1 MTGRL
6 GRLGRLLRPGSI
18 AFVGGEAAGRAAD
31 QCLALGFEGD
41 MWMVN
46 PRRSPRPGLPTAA
59 SAADLP
65 VAVDAAFVGVN
76 RSAAVEVVRDLAAG
90 GAGGAVCHAS
100 GFAETGERGAALQRE
115 LVGAAAGMPVVGPNC
130 YGIVSAVAG
139 AALWPDQQ
147 GLSRCERGAA
157 LVTQSGNIALNL
169 TMQQRGLDVAYVAA
183 LGNQADV
190 GVEEALEALAADEAV
205 TAVGICIEALSD
217 PARFAEA
224 VGRARARGVP
234 VAALKS
240 GVTAAG
246 GAIAASH
253 TSSLVGDDDAYDA
266 LFRRLGVRRVESIP
280 ELLDT
285 LAVVTAVGALEGNRL
300 VSLSCSGGEAALV
313 ADRAR
318 GLDLVFPPFGAD
330 HRDRVA
336 ATLNEMV
343 AVTNPLDYHTFI
355 WGDRPRLEACFTA
368 VLDSGFDA
376 AVLVLDFPRAGLDRS
391 RWWPTLSA
399 FGAAAAATGVPG
411 VVAASMAENLPAE
424 ARAAAAEAG
433 LAAVGDIDAALS
445 GLEAAAELGRACRRE
460 VRPARLL
467 PPAPGDGSTRGVA
480 PASVATSARVPASDA
495 APAGSGSAEL
505 PLAGPAEESGSAD
518 HFLPP
523 STGDWP
529 EACGGPIRLS
539 EPEAKA
545 LLASVGIEVPVGE
558 VIDAADAAE
567 AAARIGFPAVVKA
580 VGLDHKSDVGGVAV
594 NLTSPEAVAEAA
606 RRLSG
611 LGPDGKV
618 LVEGRPGGHQDHQH
632 RHGGKVLVESQVQG
646 GAMPGSSASQTR
658 GGKVLVESQVEGGL
672 AELLVSV
679 RSSHPI
685 GWLLTMGAGGELVE
699 VLDDTVCLL
708 LPESPEAVRSAL
720 ERLRVWP
727 LLAGFRGRPAAA
739 VDAVIA
745 VTDRLTDLVRNR
757 QDIIEIEVNPL
768 VVTADAAVAVDALAV
783 VDGTGDIGTLP
794 ARAEPVAVDALAS
807 AGGAAAVDAQA
818 VVDSAGG
825 TLAGDAGGAPKQT
838 GADL

>member
-1 MTGRL
+1 MT

-18 AFVGGEAAGRAAD
+18 AFVGGEEAGRAAD

-46 PRRSPRPGLPTAA
+46 PRRAPRPDLPTAA
-59 SAADLP
+59 SVADLP
-65 VAVDAAFVGVN
+65 AAVDAAFVGVN
-76 RSAAVEVVRDLAAG
+76 RSAAVEVVRDLAAS

-100 GFAETGERGAALQRE
+100 GFAETGGRGAALQRE
-115 LVGAAAGMPVVGPNC
+115 LVAAAAGMPVVGPNC
-130 YGIVSAVAG
+130 YGVLSAVTG

-190 GVEEALEALAADEAV
+190 GVEEALEALAADESV

-224 VGRARARGVP
+224 VGRARVRGVP

-246 GAIAASH
+246 GVIAASH
-253 TSSLVGDDDAYDA
+253 TSSLVGDDDAYGA

-285 LAVVTAVGALEGNRL
+285 LAVVTAVGALRGNRV

-318 GLDLVFPPFGAD
+318 GRDLVFPPFGAD

-368 VLDSGFDA
+368 VLDGGFDA

-399 FGAAAAATGVPG
+399 FGAASAATGVPG

-460 VRPARLL
+460 VRPALLL
-467 PPAPGDGSTRGVA
+467 PPAPGDGPR
-480 PASVATSARVPASDA
+480 
-495 APAGSGSAEL
+495 
-505 PLAGPAEESGSAD
+505 
-518 HFLPP
+518 
-523 STGDWP
+523 
-529 EACGGPIRLS
+529 RLD

-545 LLASVGIEVPVGE
+545 LLASVGIEVPAGE
-558 VIDAADAAE
+558 VVDADGAAE
-567 AAARIGFPAVVKA
+567 AAARIGFPVVVKA

-594 NLTSPEAVAEAA
+594 NLTNREAVAEAA
-606 RRLSG
+606 RRISASG
-611 LGPDGKV
+611 F
-618 LVEGRPGGHQDHQH
+618 
-632 RHGGKVLVESQVQG
+632 GGKALVESQVERDAISRPSNSG
-646 GAMPGSSASQTR
+646 TR

-685 GWLLTMGAGGELVE
+685 GWLLTVGAGGELVE
-699 VLDDTVCLL
+699 VLDDTACLL

-720 ERLRVWP
+720 ERLRMWP

-745 VTDRLTDLVRNR
+745 VVGRLTDLVRDR
-757 QDIIEIEVNPL
+757 PDIIELEVNPL
-768 VVTADAAVAVDALAV
+768 MVTADAAVAVDALAIV
-783 VDGTGDIGTLP
+783 GGSSAPWP
-794 ARAEPVAVDALAS
+794 ARAEP
-807 AGGAAAVDAQA
+807 
-818 VVDSAGG
+818 
-825 TLAGDAGGAPKQT
+825 
-838 GADL
+838 

>member
-1 MTGRL
+1 MT

-46 PRRSPRPGLPTAA
+46 PRRAPRPDLPTAA
-59 SAADLP
+59 SVADLP
-65 VAVDAAFVGVN
+65 AAVDAAFVGVN

-100 GFAETGERGAALQRE
+100 GFAETGAGGAALQRD
-115 LVGAAAGMPVVGPNC
+115 LVAAAAGMPVVGPNC

-190 GVEEALEALAADEAV
+190 GIEETLEALAADEAV

-246 GAIAASH
+246 GVIAASH
-253 TSSLVGDDDAYDA
+253 TSSLVGDDDAYGA

-285 LAVVTAVGALEGNRL
+285 LAVVTAVEALGGNRL

-318 GLDLVFPPFGAD
+318 GRDLVFPPFGAD

-368 VLDSGFDA
+368 VLYGGFDA
-376 AVLVLDFPRAGLDRS
+376 ALLVLDFPRAGLDRS

-399 FGAAAAATGVPG
+399 FGAASAATGVPG

-424 ARAAAAEAG
+424 ARTAAAEAG

-445 GLEAAAELGRACRRE
+445 GLEAAADLGRACRQG
-460 VRPARLL
+460 VGPARLL
-467 PPAPGDGSTRGVA
+467 PPT
-480 PASVATSARVPASDA
+480 PASSPV
-495 APAGSGSAEL
+495 
-505 PLAGPAEESGSAD
+505 
-518 HFLPP
+518 
-523 STGDWP
+523 
-529 EACGGPIRLS
+529 RLS

-545 LLASVGIEVPVGE
+545 LLASVGIAVPAGE
-558 VIDAADAAE
+558 VVDADGAAE
-567 AAARIGFPAVVKA
+567 AAAQIGFPAVVKA

-594 NLTSPEAVAEAA
+594 DLTSREAVAEAA

-611 LGPDGKV
+611 LGP
-618 LVEGRPGGHQDHQH
+618 
-632 RHGGKVLVESQVQG
+632 GGKVLLESQVEG
-646 GAMPGSSASQTR
+646 GAMPGPSASQTR

-699 VLDDTVCLL
+699 VLDDTACLL

-720 ERLRVWP
+720 EQLRVWP
-727 LLAGFRGRPAAA
+727 LLAGFRGRSAAA
-739 VDAVIA
+739 VDAVLA
-745 VTDRLTDLVRNR
+745 VTDRLTDLVRDR
-757 QDIIEIEVNPL
+757 PDIIEIEVNPL

-783 VDGTGDIGTLP
+783 VDG
-794 ARAEPVAVDALAS
+794 AEDA
-807 AGGAAAVDAQA
+807 D
-818 VVDSAGG
+818 
-825 TLAGDAGGAPKQT
+825 GAPK
-838 GADL
+838 ADRG

>member
-1 MTGRL
+1 MT

-46 PRRSPRPGLPTAA
+46 PRRAPRPELPTAA

-65 VAVDAAFVGVN
+65 AAVDAAFVGVN
-76 RSAAVEVVRDLAAG
+76 RSAAVEVVRDLAAS

-100 GFAETGERGAALQRE
+100 GFAETGASGAVLQGE
-115 LVGAAAGMPVVGPNC
+115 LVAAAAGMPVVGPNC
-130 YGIVSAVAG
+130 YGVLSAVTG

-190 GVEEALEALAADEAV
+190 GVEETLEALAADEAV

-253 TSSLVGDDDAYDA
+253 TSSLVGDDDAYGA

-285 LAVVTAVGALEGNRL
+285 LAVVTTVGALGGNRL

-318 GLDLVFPPFGAD
+318 GRDLVFPPFGAD

-368 VLDSGFDA
+368 VLDGGFDA

-399 FGAAAAATGVPG
+399 FGAASATTGVPG

-424 ARAAAAEAG
+424 VRAAAAEAG

-445 GLEAAAELGRACRRE
+445 GLEAAAELGRACHRG

-467 PPAPGDGSTRGVA
+467 PPAPGDGSTRGAA

-495 APAGSGSAEL
+495 TLAGSGSAEL
-505 PLAGPAEESGSAD
+505 PLAGPAGESDSAD
-518 HFLPP
+518 HFPPP
-523 STGDWP
+523 STGDRP
-529 EACGGPIRLS
+529 EARGGPIRLS

-545 LLASVGIEVPVGE
+545 LLASVGIEVPANE
-558 VIDAADAAE
+558 VVDAADAAE
-567 AAARIGFPAVVKA
+567 AAARISFPAVVKA

-594 NLTSPEAVAEAA
+594 NLTSPEAVDEAA
-606 RRLSG
+606 RRLSD
-611 LGPDGKV
+611 LGSDRKV
-618 LVEGRPGGHQDHQH
+618 LVEGRLGGHQDHQH
-632 RHGGKVLVESQVQG
+632 RHSG
-646 GAMPGSSASQTR
+646 R
-658 GGKVLVESQVEGGL
+658 VLVESQVEGGL

-699 VLDDTVCLL
+699 VLDDTACLL
-708 LPESPEAVRSAL
+708 LPESPEAIRSAL

-757 QDIIEIEVNPL
+757 PELIEIEVNPL
-768 VVTADAAVAVDALAV
+768 VVTADRAVAVDALAV

-838 GADL
+838 GADP

>member
-1 MTGRL
+1 MT

-46 PRRSPRPGLPTAA
+46 PRRAPRPDLPTAA
-59 SAADLP
+59 SVADLP
-65 VAVDAAFVGVN
+65 AAVDAAFVGVN

-100 GFAETGERGAALQRE
+100 GFAEIGAGGVALQRD
-115 LVGAAAGMPVVGPNC
+115 LVAAAAGMPVVGPNC

-205 TAVGICIEALSD
+205 TAVGICIEALGD

-224 VGRARARGVP
+224 VGRARGVP

-246 GAIAASH
+246 GVIAASH
-253 TSSLVGDDDAYDA
+253 TSSLVGDDAAYDA

-285 LAVVTAVGALEGNRL
+285 LAVVTAVGALGGNRL
-300 VSLSCSGGEAALV
+300 VSLSCSGGEAALM

-368 VLDSGFDA
+368 VLDGGFDA

-399 FGAAAAATGVPG
+399 FGAASAATGVPG

-424 ARAAAAEAG
+424 ARTAAAEAG

-445 GLEAAAELGRACRRE
+445 GLEAAAELGRACRQG
-460 VRPARLL
+460 VGPARLM
-467 PPAPGDGSTRGVA
+467 PPTQ
-480 PASVATSARVPASDA
+480 ASSPV
-495 APAGSGSAEL
+495 
-505 PLAGPAEESGSAD
+505 
-518 HFLPP
+518 
-523 STGDWP
+523 
-529 EACGGPIRLS
+529 RLS

-545 LLASVGIEVPVGE
+545 LLASVGIAVPAGE
-558 VIDAADAAE
+558 VVDADGAAE
-567 AAARIGFPAVVKA
+567 AAAQIGFPAVVKA
-580 VGLDHKSDVGGVAV
+580 VGIDHKSDVGGVAV
-594 NLTSPEAVAEAA
+594 NLTSREAVTEAA
-606 RRLSG
+606 QRLSG
-611 LGPDGKV
+611 LGS
-618 LVEGRPGGHQDHQH
+618 GR
-632 RHGGKVLVESQVQG
+632 
-646 GAMPGSSASQTR
+646 
-658 GGKVLVESQVEGGL
+658 KVLVESQVEGGL

-685 GWLLTMGAGGELVE
+685 GWLLTVGAGGELVE

-727 LLAGFRGRPAAA
+727 LLAGFRGRPAAT

-757 QDIIEIEVNPL
+757 PDIIEIEVNPL
-768 VVTADAAVAVDALAV
+768 VVTADTAVAVDALAV
-783 VDGTGDIGTLP
+783 VDGAGT
-794 ARAEPVAVDALAS
+794 D
-807 AGGAAAVDAQA
+807 GM
-818 VVDSAGG
+818 
-825 TLAGDAGGAPKQT
+825 PKQT
-838 GADL
+838 GADP

>member
-1 MTGRL
+1 MT

-46 PRRSPRPGLPTAA
+46 PRRAPRPDLPTAA
-59 SAADLP
+59 SVADLP

-115 LVGAAAGMPVVGPNC
+115 LVAAAAGMPVVGPNC

-190 GVEEALEALAADEAV
+190 GIEETLEALAADKAV

-224 VGRARARGVP
+224 VGRALARGVP

-240 GVTAAG
+240 GVTPGG

-285 LAVVTAVGALEGNRL
+285 LAVVTAVGALGGNRL

-318 GLDLVFPPFGAD
+318 GRDLIFPPFGAD

-368 VLDSGFDA
+368 VLDGGFDA
-376 AVLVLDFPRAGLDRS
+376 ALLVLDFPRAGLDRS

-424 ARAAAAEAG
+424 ARTAAAEAG

-445 GLEAAAELGRACRRE
+445 GLEAAAELGRACRQG
-460 VRPARLL
+460 VGPAQLL
-467 PPAPGDGSTRGVA
+467 PPT
-480 PASVATSARVPASDA
+480 PASSPV
-495 APAGSGSAEL
+495 
-505 PLAGPAEESGSAD
+505 
-518 HFLPP
+518 
-523 STGDWP
+523 
-529 EACGGPIRLS
+529 RLS

-545 LLASVGIEVPVGE
+545 LLASVGIEVPPGE
-558 VIDAADAAE
+558 VVDAEGAAE
-567 AAARIGFPAVVKA
+567 AATRIGFPAVVKA

-594 NLTSPEAVAEAA
+594 NLTSREAVAEAA
-606 RRLSG
+606 RRLSD
-611 LGPDGKV
+611 LGS
-618 LVEGRPGGHQDHQH
+618 
-632 RHGGKVLVESQVQG
+632 GGKVLLESRG
-646 GAMPGSSASQTR
+646 ESDAMSGPSASQTR
-658 GGKVLVESQVEGGL
+658 SGKVLVESQVEGVL
-672 AELLVSV
+672 AELLISV

-685 GWLLTMGAGGELVE
+685 GRLLTLGAGGELVE

-708 LPESPEAVRSAL
+708 LPESPEAIRSAL

-745 VTDRLTDLVRNR
+745 VAGRLTDLVRNR
-757 QDIIEIEVNPL
+757 PDIIEIEVNPL
-768 VVTADAAVAVDALAV
+768 VVTADTAVAVDALAAVGGAPSCQPSADSGTQVADDALV
-783 VDGTGDIGTLP
+783 VAGGAVASNALAALDDTGDIG
-794 ARAEPVAVDALAS
+794 
-807 AGGAAAVDAQA
+807 GM
-818 VVDSAGG
+818 
-825 TLAGDAGGAPKQT
+825 PKQT
-838 GADL
+838 GADP

>member
-1 MTGRL
+1 MT

-18 AFVGGEAAGRAAD
+18 AFVGGEEAGRAAD

-46 PRRSPRPGLPTAA
+46 PRRTPRPDLPTAA

-76 RSAAVEVVRDLAAG
+76 RSAAVEVVRDLAAS

-100 GFAETGERGAALQRE
+100 GFAETGGRGADLQRE
-115 LVGAAAGMPVVGPNC
+115 LVAAAAGMPVVGPNC
-130 YGIVSAVAG
+130 YGVLSAVTG

-190 GVEEALEALAADEAV
+190 GVEEALEALAADESV
-205 TAVGICIEALSD
+205 TAAGICIEALSD
-217 PARFAEA
+217 PVRFAEA

-246 GAIAASH
+246 GVIAASH
-253 TSSLVGDDDAYDA
+253 TSSLVGDDDAYAA

-285 LAVVTAVGALEGNRL
+285 LAAVTAVGPLGGNRL

-318 GLDLVFPPFGAD
+318 GRDLVFPPFGAD

-368 VLDSGFDA
+368 VLDGGFDA

-399 FGAAAAATGVPG
+399 FGAASAATGVPG

-460 VRPARLL
+460 VRPALLL
-467 PPAPGDGSTRGVA
+467 PPAPGDGPR
-480 PASVATSARVPASDA
+480 
-495 APAGSGSAEL
+495 
-505 PLAGPAEESGSAD
+505 
-518 HFLPP
+518 
-523 STGDWP
+523 
-529 EACGGPIRLS
+529 RLD

-545 LLASVGIEVPVGE
+545 LLASVGIEVPAGE
-558 VIDAADAAE
+558 VVDADGAAE

-594 NLTSPEAVAEAA
+594 NLTNREAVAEAA

-611 LGPDGKV
+611 LGPGGKA
-618 LVEGRPGGHQDHQH
+618 LVELQVERDAISRPSTSG
-632 RHGGKVLVESQVQG
+632 
-646 GAMPGSSASQTR
+646 TR

-685 GWLLTMGAGGELVE
+685 GWLLTVGAGGELVE
-699 VLDDTVCLL
+699 VLDDTACLL

-720 ERLRVWP
+720 EQLRVWP

-745 VTDRLTDLVRNR
+745 VTDRLTDLVRDR
-757 QDIIEIEVNPL
+757 PELIEIEVNPL
-768 VVTADAAVAVDALAV
+768 MVTADAAVAVDALAIV
-783 VDGTGDIGTLP
+783 GGPSAPWP
-794 ARAEPVAVDALAS
+794 ARAEP
-807 AGGAAAVDAQA
+807 
-818 VVDSAGG
+818 
-825 TLAGDAGGAPKQT
+825 
-838 GADL
+838 

>member
-1 MTGRL
+1 MPGS

-31 QCLALGFEGD
+31 QCLALGFKGD

-46 PRRSPRPGLPTAA
+46 PRRAPRPGLPTAA
-59 SAADLP
+59 SVADLP
-65 VAVDAAFVGVN
+65 AAVDAAFVGVN

-424 ARAAAAEAG
+424 VRAAAAEAG

-445 GLEAAAELGRACRRE
+445 SLEAAAELGRACRQGVE
-460 VRPARLL
+460 PARLL
-467 PPAPGDGSTRGVA
+467 PPTPVATGAEPGQQPKPA
-480 PASVATSARVPASDA
+480 PAATAGTAEASQPPAPAASTGLADSKPGRTGAGAVQA
-495 APAGSGSAEL
+495 AP
-505 PLAGPAEESGSAD
+505 LAA
-518 HFLPP
+518 
-523 STGDWP
+523 STGLADSKP
-529 EACGGPIRLS
+529 RQLD

-545 LLASVGIEVPVGE
+545 LLASAGIAVPAGE
-558 VIDAADAAE
+558 VVDAADAVE

-606 RRLSG
+606 QRLSG
-611 LGPDGKV
+611 LGP
-618 LVEGRPGGHQDHQH
+618 
-632 RHGGKVLVESQVQG
+632 
-646 GAMPGSSASQTR
+646 
-658 GGKVLVESQVEGGL
+658 GGKVLVESQVEGGAMPRPSASRTRGGKVLVESQVDGVL
-672 AELLVSV
+672 AELLVSL

-720 ERLRVWP
+720 KQLRVWP

-745 VTDRLTDLVRNR
+745 VTDRLTDLVRDR
-757 QDIIEIEVNPL
+757 PELIEIEVNPL
-768 VVTADAAVAVDALAV
+768 VVTADRAVAVDALAV
-783 VDGTGDIGTLP
+783 VGG
-794 ARAEPVAVDALAS
+794 
-807 AGGAAAVDAQA
+807 AGGA
-818 VVDSAGG
+818 GG
-825 TLAGDAGGAPKQT
+825 VTKQT
-838 GADL
+838 GADP

>member
-1 MTGRL
+1 MT

-46 PRRSPRPGLPTAA
+46 PRRAPRPDLPTAA
-59 SAADLP
+59 SVADLP
-65 VAVDAAFVGVN
+65 AAVDAAFVGVN

-100 GFAETGERGAALQRE
+100 GFAETGERGVALQRD
-115 LVGAAAGMPVVGPNC
+115 LVAAAAGMPVVGPNC

-169 TMQQRGLDVAYVAA
+169 TMQQRSLDVAYVAA

-205 TAVGICIEALSD
+205 TAVGICIEALGDS
-217 PARFAEA
+217 ARFAEA
-224 VGRARARGVP
+224 VGRAQARGVP

-240 GVTAAG
+240 GVTPGG

-253 TSSLVGDDDAYDA
+253 TSSLVGDDDAYGA

-285 LAVVTAVGALEGNRL
+285 LAVVTAVGALGGNRL

-318 GLDLVFPPFGAD
+318 GRDLVFPPFGAD

-368 VLDSGFDA
+368 VLDGGFDA

-424 ARAAAAEAG
+424 ARTAAAEAG

-445 GLEAAAELGRACRRE
+445 GLEAAAELGRACRQG
-460 VRPARLL
+460 VGPARLL
-467 PPAPGDGSTRGVA
+467 PPAPVATGDEPGRQPKPALATTAETAEASQPPAPAAAAMVSVTAEASQPPTPAASTR
-480 PASVATSARVPASDA
+480 
-495 APAGSGSAEL
+495 
-505 PLAGPAEESGSAD
+505 LADSKPR
-518 HFLPP
+518 
-523 STGDWP
+523 
-529 EACGGPIRLS
+529 RLD

-545 LLASVGIEVPVGE
+545 LLASVGIAVPAGE
-558 VIDAADAAE
+558 VVEAADAAE
-567 AAARIGFPAVVKA
+567 AAARIGFPAVVKT

-611 LGPDGKV
+611 LGPGGKV
-618 LVEGRPGGHQDHQH
+618 LVESQVEERLGGHQDHQH
-632 RHGGKVLVESQVQG
+632 RHGGKVLVESH
-646 GAMPGSSASQTR
+646 
-658 GGKVLVESQVEGGL
+658 VEGVL

-699 VLDDTVCLL
+699 VLNDTACLL

-720 ERLRVWP
+720 EQLRVWP

-745 VTDRLTDLVRNR
+745 VTDRLTDLVRDR
-757 QDIIEIEVNPL
+757 PELIEIEVNPL
-768 VVTADAAVAVDALAV
+768 VVTADRAVAVDALAV
-783 VDGTGDIGTLP
+783 VDGAGT
-794 ARAEPVAVDALAS
+794 D
-807 AGGAAAVDAQA
+807 GM
-818 VVDSAGG
+818 
-825 TLAGDAGGAPKQT
+825 PKQT
-838 GADL
+838 GADP

>member
-1 MTGRL
+1 MTAAGA

-41 MWMVN
+41 LWMVN
-46 PRRSPRPGLPTAA
+46 PRRAPRPDLPTAA
-59 SAADLP
+59 TVADLP
-65 VAVDAAFVGVN
+65 AAVDAAFVGVN

-100 GFAETGERGAALQRE
+100 GFAEIGAGGVALQRD
-115 LVGAAAGMPVVGPNC
+115 LVAAAAGMPVVGPNC

-169 TMQQRGLDVAYVAA
+169 TMQQRGLDVTYVAA

-205 TAVGICIEALSD
+205 TAVGICIEALGDS
-217 PARFAEA
+217 ARFAEA

-240 GVTAAG
+240 GVTPGG
-246 GAIAASH
+246 GAIATSH
-253 TSSLVGDDDAYDA
+253 TSSLVGDDDAYGA

-285 LAVVTAVGALEGNRL
+285 LAVVTAVGALGGNRL

-318 GLDLVFPPFGAD
+318 GRDLVFPPFGAD

-368 VLDSGFDA
+368 VLDGGFDA
-376 AVLVLDFPRAGLDRS
+376 ALLVLDFPRAGLDRS

-399 FGAAAAATGVPG
+399 FGAASAATGVPG

-424 ARAAAAEAG
+424 ARTAAAEAG

-445 GLEAAAELGRACRRE
+445 GLEAAAELGRACRQG
-460 VRPARLL
+460 VGPARLL
-467 PPAPGDGSTRGVA
+467 PPAPVATGAEPGRQPKPA
-480 PASVATSARVPASDA
+480 PAATAETAETSQPP
-495 APAGSGSAEL
+495 APAAAGTTSETAETSQSL
-505 PLAGPAEESGSAD
+505 GPAASAGLAD
-518 HFLPP
+518 SKPR
-523 STGDWP
+523 
-529 EACGGPIRLS
+529 RLD
-539 EPEAKA
+539 EPEAKT
-545 LLASVGIEVPVGE
+545 LLASVGIEAPAGE
-558 VIDAADAAE
+558 VVDADSAVE
-567 AAARIGFPAVVKA
+567 AAARIGFPVVVKA

-594 NLTSPEAVAEAA
+594 NLTSREAVAEAV

-611 LGPDGKV
+611 LGSSRKMQ
-618 LVEGRPGGHQDHQH
+618 VEGRHQDHQH
-632 RHGGKVLVESQVQG
+632 RH
-646 GAMPGSSASQTR
+646 

-708 LPESPEAVRSAL
+708 LPESSEAIRSAL
-720 ERLRVWP
+720 EQLRVWP
-727 LLAGFRGRPAAA
+727 LLTGFRGRSAAA

-745 VTDRLTDLVRNR
+745 VTNRLTNLVRDR
-757 QDIIEIEVNPL
+757 PDIIEIEVNPL

-783 VDGTGDIGTLP
+783 VDGTGD
-794 ARAEPVAVDALAS
+794 AS
-807 AGGAAAVDAQA
+807 
-818 VVDSAGG
+818 
-825 TLAGDAGGAPKQT
+825 GAPKQT
-838 GADL
+838 GADP

>member
-1 MTGRL
+1 MT
-6 GRLGRLLRPGSI
+6 GRLGRLLRPDSI

-31 QCLALGFEGD
+31 QCLVLGFEGD

-46 PRRSPRPGLPTAA
+46 PRRAPRPDLPTAA
-59 SAADLP
+59 SVADLP
-65 VAVDAAFVGVN
+65 AAVDAAFVGVN

-115 LVGAAAGMPVVGPNC
+115 LVAAAAGMPVVGPNC

-205 TAVGICIEALSD
+205 TAVGICIEALGDS
-217 PARFAEA
+217 PRFAEA
-224 VGRARARGVP
+224 VGRALARGVP

-253 TSSLVGDDDAYDA
+253 TSSLVGDDDAHDA

-285 LAVVTAVGALEGNRL
+285 LAVVTAVGALGGNRL

-318 GLDLVFPPFGAD
+318 GRDLVFPPFGAD

-368 VLDSGFDA
+368 VLDGGFDA
-376 AVLVLDFPRAGLDRS
+376 AVLVLDFPRVGLDRS

-424 ARAAAAEAG
+424 ARTAAAEAG

-445 GLEAAAELGRACRRE
+445 GLEAAAELGRACRQG
-460 VRPARLL
+460 VGPARLL
-467 PPAPGDGSTRGVA
+467 PPAPVATGSEPGRQPKPA
-480 PASVATSARVPASDA
+480 PAATAGTAEASQPPTPPAAAMVSVTAEASQPPTPPAAAMVSVTA
-495 APAGSGSAEL
+495 EASQPSAPAA
-505 PLAGPAEESGSAD
+505 
-518 HFLPP
+518 
-523 STGDWP
+523 STGLADSKP
-529 EACGGPIRLS
+529 RRLD

-545 LLASVGIEVPVGE
+545 LLASVGIAVPAGE
-558 VIDAADAAE
+558 VVEAADAAE
-567 AAARIGFPAVVKA
+567 AAARIGFPAVVKT

-611 LGPDGKV
+611 LGP
-618 LVEGRPGGHQDHQH
+618 
-632 RHGGKVLVESQVQG
+632 GGKVLMESQVQA
-646 GAMPGSSASQTR
+646 GAMSGPSASGTR
-658 GGKVLVESQVEGGL
+658 GGKVLVESQVEGDL

-699 VLDDTVCLL
+699 VLNDTACLL

-720 ERLRVWP
+720 EQLRVWP
-727 LLAGFRGRPAAA
+727 LLAGFRGRSAAA

-745 VTDRLTDLVRNR
+745 VTDRLTDLVRDR
-757 QDIIEIEVNPL
+757 PDIIEIEVNPL
-768 VVTADAAVAVDALAV
+768 VVTADTAVAVDALAV
-783 VDGTGDIGTLP
+783 VDGAGT
-794 ARAEPVAVDALAS
+794 D
-807 AGGAAAVDAQA
+807 GM
-818 VVDSAGG
+818 
-825 TLAGDAGGAPKQT
+825 PKQT
-838 GADL
+838 GADP

>member
-1 MTGRL
+1 MPGS

-31 QCLALGFEGD
+31 QCRALGFEGD

-46 PRRSPRPGLPTAA
+46 PRRAPRPDLPTAA
-59 SAADLP
+59 SVADLP
-65 VAVDAAFVGVN
+65 AAVDAAFVGVN
-76 RSAAVEVVRDLAAG
+76 RSAAVEVVRDLAAS

-100 GFAETGERGAALQRE
+100 GFAETGGRGPALQRE
-115 LVGAAAGMPVVGPNC
+115 LVAAAAGMPVVGPNC
-130 YGIVSAVAG
+130 YGVLSAVTG

-169 TMQQRGLDVAYVAA
+169 TMQQRGLDMAYVAA

-205 TAVGICIEALSD
+205 TAVGLCIEALSD

-253 TSSLVGDDDAYDA
+253 TSSLVGDDDAYGA

-285 LAVVTAVGALEGNRL
+285 LAVVTAVGALGGNRL

-318 GLDLVFPPFGAD
+318 GRDLVFPPFGAD

-368 VLDSGFDA
+368 VLDGGFDA

-399 FGAAAAATGVPG
+399 FGAASAVTGVPG

-424 ARAAAAEAG
+424 VRAAAAEAG

-445 GLEAAAELGRACRRE
+445 GLEAAAELGRACRRG

-467 PPAPGDGSTRGVA
+467 PPAPDDGPR
-480 PASVATSARVPASDA
+480 RLD
-495 APAGSGSAEL
+495 
-505 PLAGPAEESGSAD
+505 ES
-518 HFLPP
+518 
-523 STGDWP
+523 
-529 EACGGPIRLS
+529 
-539 EPEAKA
+539 EAKA
-545 LLASVGIEVPVGE
+545 LLASVGIEVPAGE
-558 VIDAADAAE
+558 VVDADGAAE
-567 AAARIGFPAVVKA
+567 AAARIGFPVVVKA
-580 VGLDHKSDVGGVAV
+580 VGLDHKSDVGGVEV
-594 NLTSPEAVAEAA
+594 NLINPEAVAEAA

-611 LGPDGKV
+611 LGP
-618 LVEGRPGGHQDHQH
+618 
-632 RHGGKVLVESQVQG
+632 
-646 GAMPGSSASQTR
+646 

-685 GWLLTMGAGGELVE
+685 GWLLTVGAGGELVE
-699 VLDDTVCLL
+699 VLDDTACLL
-708 LPESPEAVRSAL
+708 LPESPEAIRSAL

-739 VDAVIA
+739 VDAVIDI
-745 VTDRLTDLVRNR
+745 VGRLTDLVRDR
-757 QDIIEIEVNPL
+757 PELIEIEVNPL
-768 VVTADAAVAVDALAV
+768 VVTADRAVAVDALAV
-783 VDGTGDIGTLP
+783 VGGTVAVDALP
-794 ARAEPVAVDALAS
+794 ARAEP
-807 AGGAAAVDAQA
+807 
-818 VVDSAGG
+818 
-825 TLAGDAGGAPKQT
+825 
-838 GADL
+838 

>member
-1 MTGRL
+1 MT

-31 QCLALGFEGD
+31 QCLALGFKGD

-46 PRRSPRPGLPTAA
+46 PRRAPRPALPTAA

-100 GFAETGERGAALQRE
+100 GFAETGGHGAALQRE
-115 LVGAAAGMPVVGPNC
+115 LVAAAAGMPVVGPNC

-318 GLDLVFPPFGAD
+318 GRDLVFPAFGAD
-330 HRDRVA
+330 HQDRVA

-343 AVTNPLDYHTFI
+343 SVTNPLDYHTFI

-368 VLDSGFDA
+368 VLDGGFDA

-467 PPAPGDGSTRGVA
+467 PPAPVATGAEPGRQPKPA
-480 PASVATSARVPASDA
+480 PAATAGTAEASQPPAPAAAATTNEAAETSQSPGPA
-495 APAGSGSAEL
+495 APAG
-505 PLAGPAEESGSAD
+505 LADSKQR
-518 HFLPP
+518 
-523 STGDWP
+523 
-529 EACGGPIRLS
+529 RLD

-545 LLASVGIEVPVGE
+545 LLTSVGIAAPQGE
-558 VIDAADAAE
+558 VVDADSAAG
-567 AAARIGFPAVVKA
+567 AAARIGFPVVVKA

-594 NLTSPEAVAEAA
+594 NLKDANAVARAAA
-606 RRLSG
+606 RLAALS
-611 LGPDGKV
+611 L
-618 LVEGRPGGHQDHQH
+618 ER
-632 RHGGKVLVESQVQG
+632 KVLVESQVEG
-646 GAMPGSSASQTR
+646 GAMSGPSTSGTR

-685 GWLLTMGAGGELVE
+685 GWLLTLGAGGELVE

-783 VDGTGDIGTLP
+783 VDGTGDIGTLS

-807 AGGAAAVDAQA
+807 PSGAAAVDALA
-818 VVDSAGG
+818 VVDGAGDAF
-825 TLAGDAGGAPKQT
+825 AGDAGGAPKQT
-838 GADL
+838 GADP

>member
-1 MTGRL
+1 MT

-46 PRRSPRPGLPTAA
+46 PRRAPRPELPTAA

-76 RSAAVEVVRDLAAG
+76 RSAAVEVVRDLAAS

-100 GFAETGERGAALQRE
+100 GFAETGAGGAVLQRE
-115 LVGAAAGMPVVGPNC
+115 LVAAAAGMPVVGPNC
-130 YGIVSAVAG
+130 YGVLSAVTG

-190 GVEEALEALAADEAV
+190 GVEEALEALAADKSV

-246 GAIAASH
+246 GVIAASH
-253 TSSLVGDDDAYDA
+253 TSSLVGDDDAYGA

-285 LAVVTAVGALEGNRL
+285 LAVVTAVGALGGNRL

-318 GLDLVFPPFGAD
+318 GRDLAFPAFGAD

-368 VLDSGFDA
+368 VLDGGFDA

-399 FGAAAAATGVPG
+399 FGAASATTGVPG

-424 ARAAAAEAG
+424 VRAAAAEAG

-445 GLEAAAELGRACRRE
+445 GLEAAAELGRACRRG

-467 PPAPGDGSTRGVA
+467 PPAPDDGPR
-480 PASVATSARVPASDA
+480 RLD
-495 APAGSGSAEL
+495 
-505 PLAGPAEESGSAD
+505 ES
-518 HFLPP
+518 
-523 STGDWP
+523 
-529 EACGGPIRLS
+529 
-539 EPEAKA
+539 EAKA
-545 LLASVGIEVPVGE
+545 LLASVGIEVPAGKV
-558 VIDAADAAE
+558 VDADGAAE
-567 AAARIGFPAVVKA
+567 AAARIGFPVVVKA

-594 NLTSPEAVAEAA
+594 NLTGPEAVAEAA

-611 LGPDGKV
+611 LGP
-618 LVEGRPGGHQDHQH
+618 
-632 RHGGKVLVESQVQG
+632 
-646 GAMPGSSASQTR
+646 

-699 VLDDTVCLL
+699 VLDDTACLL
-708 LPESPEAVRSAL
+708 LPESPEAIRSAL

-739 VDAVIA
+739 VDAVIDI
-745 VTDRLTDLVRNR
+745 VGRLTDLVRDR
-757 QDIIEIEVNPL
+757 PELIEIEVNPL
-768 VVTADAAVAVDALAV
+768 VVTADRAVAVDALAV
-783 VDGTGDIGTLP
+783 M
-794 ARAEPVAVDALAS
+794 
-807 AGGAAAVDAQA
+807 GG
-818 VVDSAGG
+818 
-825 TLAGDAGGAPKQT
+825 AGDAGGAPKQT

>member
-1 MTGRL
+1 MT

-46 PRRSPRPGLPTAA
+46 PRRAPRPDLPTAA
-59 SAADLP
+59 AVADLP

-100 GFAETGERGAALQRE
+100 GFAEIGAGGVALQRD
-115 LVGAAAGMPVVGPNC
+115 LVAAAAGMPVVGPNC

-205 TAVGICIEALSD
+205 TAVGICIEALGDS
-217 PARFAEA
+217 ARFAEA
-224 VGRARARGVP
+224 VGRALARGVP

-240 GVTAAG
+240 GVTPG
-246 GAIAASH
+246 GGVIAASH

-285 LAVVTAVGALEGNRL
+285 LAVVTAVGALGGNRL

-318 GLDLVFPPFGAD
+318 GRDLVFPPFGAD

-368 VLDSGFDA
+368 VLDGGFDA

-424 ARAAAAEAG
+424 ARAEAAEAG

-445 GLEAAAELGRACRRE
+445 GLEAAAELGRACRQG
-460 VRPARLL
+460 VGPARLM
-467 PPAPGDGSTRGVA
+467 PPAPGDGPV
-480 PASVATSARVPASDA
+480 
-495 APAGSGSAEL
+495 
-505 PLAGPAEESGSAD
+505 
-518 HFLPP
+518 
-523 STGDWP
+523 
-529 EACGGPIRLS
+529 RLS
-539 EPEAKA
+539 EPEAKS
-545 LLASVGIEVPVGE
+545 LLASFGIEVPAGE
-558 VIDAADAAE
+558 VVDAAGAAE
-567 AAARIGFPAVVKA
+567 AAAQIGFPAVVKA

-594 NLTSPEAVAEAA
+594 NLTSREAVTEAA

-611 LGPDGKV
+611 LGS
-618 LVEGRPGGHQDHQH
+618 GR
-632 RHGGKVLVESQVQG
+632 
-646 GAMPGSSASQTR
+646 
-658 GGKVLVESQVEGGL
+658 KVLVESQVEGGL

-720 ERLRVWP
+720 EQLRVWP
-727 LLAGFRGRPAAA
+727 LLAGFRGRSAAA

-745 VTDRLTDLVRNR
+745 VTDRLTDLVRDR
-757 QDIIEIEVNPL
+757 LDIIEIEVNPL
-768 VVTADAAVAVDALAV
+768 VVTADTAVAVDALAV
-783 VDGTGDIGTLP
+783 VDGAGT
-794 ARAEPVAVDALAS
+794 D
-807 AGGAAAVDAQA
+807 GM
-818 VVDSAGG
+818 
-825 TLAGDAGGAPKQT
+825 PKQT
-838 GADL
+838 GADP

>member
-1 MTGRL
+1 MT

-46 PRRSPRPGLPTAA
+46 PRRAPRPDLPTAA
-59 SAADLP
+59 SVADLP
-65 VAVDAAFVGVN
+65 AAVDAAFVGVN

-100 GFAETGERGAALQRE
+100 GFAEIGAGGVALQRD
-115 LVGAAAGMPVVGPNC
+115 LVAAAAGMPVVGPNC

-190 GVEEALEALAADEAV
+190 GVEEALEALATDEAV
-205 TAVGICIEALSD
+205 TAVGICIEALGDS
-217 PARFAEA
+217 ARFAEA
-224 VGRARARGVP
+224 VGRALARGVP

-240 GVTAAG
+240 GVTPG
-246 GAIAASH
+246 GGVIAASH

-285 LAVVTAVGALEGNRL
+285 LAVVTAVGALGGNRL

-318 GLDLVFPPFGAD
+318 GRDLVFPPFGAD
-330 HRDRVA
+330 HRDQVA

-368 VLDSGFDA
+368 VLDGGFDA
-376 AVLVLDFPRAGLDRS
+376 AVLVLDFPRTGLDRS

-424 ARAAAAEAG
+424 ARAEAAEAD

-445 GLEAAAELGRACRRE
+445 GLEAAAELGRACRRG

-467 PPAPGDGSTRGVA
+467 PPAPVATGDEPGRQPKPALATTAETAEASQPPAPPASAAAAMVSVTAEASQPSA
-480 PASVATSARVPASDA
+480 PAA
-495 APAGSGSAEL
+495 
-505 PLAGPAEESGSAD
+505 
-518 HFLPP
+518 
-523 STGDWP
+523 STGLADSKP
-529 EACGGPIRLS
+529 RRLD

-545 LLASVGIEVPVGE
+545 LLASVGIAVPAGE
-558 VIDAADAAE
+558 VVEAADAAE
-567 AAARIGFPAVVKA
+567 AAARIGFPAVVKT

-611 LGPDGKV
+611 LGP
-618 LVEGRPGGHQDHQH
+618 
-632 RHGGKVLVESQVQG
+632 GGKVLMESQVQA
-646 GAMPGSSASQTR
+646 GAMSGPSASGTR
-658 GGKVLVESQVEGGL
+658 GGKVLVESQVEGDL

-699 VLDDTVCLL
+699 VLNDTACLL

-720 ERLRVWP
+720 EQLRVWP
-727 LLAGFRGRPAAA
+727 LLAGFRGRSAAA

-745 VTDRLTDLVRNR
+745 VTDRLTDLVRDR
-757 QDIIEIEVNPL
+757 PDIIEIEVNPL
-768 VVTADAAVAVDALAV
+768 VVTADTAVAVDALAV
-783 VDGTGDIGTLP
+783 VDGAGT
-794 ARAEPVAVDALAS
+794 D
-807 AGGAAAVDAQA
+807 GM
-818 VVDSAGG
+818 
-825 TLAGDAGGAPKQT
+825 PKQT
-838 GADL
+838 GADP

>member
-1 MTGRL
+1 MT

-46 PRRSPRPGLPTAA
+46 PRRAPRPDLPTAA

-100 GFAETGERGAALQRE
+100 GFAETGADGAALQRE
-115 LVGAAAGMPVVGPNC
+115 LVAAAAGMPVVGPNC
-130 YGIVSAVAG
+130 YGVLSAVTG

-190 GVEEALEALAADEAV
+190 GVEEALEALAADESV

-246 GAIAASH
+246 GVIAASH
-253 TSSLVGDDDAYDA
+253 TSSLVGDDDAYGA

-285 LAVVTAVGALEGNRL
+285 LAVVTAVGALGGNRV

-318 GLDLVFPPFGAD
+318 GRDLVFPPFGAD

-368 VLDSGFDA
+368 VLDGGFDA

-399 FGAAAAATGVPG
+399 FGSASAATGVPG

-424 ARAAAAEAG
+424 VRAAAAEAG

-445 GLEAAAELGRACRRE
+445 GLEAAAELGRACHRE
-460 VRPARLL
+460 VRPALLL
-467 PPAPGDGSTRGVA
+467 PPAPGDGPR
-480 PASVATSARVPASDA
+480 RLD
-495 APAGSGSAEL
+495 
-505 PLAGPAEESGSAD
+505 ES
-518 HFLPP
+518 
-523 STGDWP
+523 
-529 EACGGPIRLS
+529 
-539 EPEAKA
+539 EAKA
-545 LLASVGIEVPVGE
+545 LLASVGIEVPAGE
-558 VIDAADAAE
+558 VVEADSAAE

-594 NLTSPEAVAEAA
+594 NLTNREAVAEAA
-606 RRLSG
+606 RRLSD
-611 LGPDGKV
+611 LG
-618 LVEGRPGGHQDHQH
+618 
-632 RHGGKVLVESQVQG
+632 S
-646 GAMPGSSASQTR
+646 

-685 GWLLTMGAGGELVE
+685 GWLLTVGAGGELVE
-699 VLDDTVCLL
+699 VLDDTACLL

-720 ERLRVWP
+720 EQLRVWP
-727 LLAGFRGRPAAA
+727 LLAEFRGRPAAA

-745 VTDRLTDLVRNR
+745 VVGRLTDLVRDR
-757 QDIIEIEVNPL
+757 PELIEIEVNPL

-783 VDGTGDIGTLP
+783 VDGTGD
-794 ARAEPVAVDALAS
+794 V
-807 AGGAAAVDAQA
+807 
-818 VVDSAGG
+818 
-825 TLAGDAGGAPKQT
+825 GGAPKQT

>member
-1 MTGRL
+1 MT

-18 AFVGGEAAGRAAD
+18 AFVGGAEAGRAAD

-46 PRRSPRPGLPTAA
+46 PRRTPRPNLPTAA
-59 SAADLP
+59 SVADLP
-65 VAVDAAFVGVN
+65 AAVDAAFVGVN
-76 RSAAVEVVRDLAAG
+76 RSAAVEVVRDLAAS

-100 GFAETGERGAALQRE
+100 GFAETGGRGAALQRE
-115 LVGAAAGMPVVGPNC
+115 LVAAAAGMPVVGPNC
-130 YGIVSAVAG
+130 YGVLSAVTG

-190 GVEEALEALAADEAV
+190 GVEEVLEALAADESV
-205 TAVGICIEALSD
+205 TAAGICIEALSD

-246 GAIAASH
+246 GVIAASH
-253 TSSLVGDDDAYDA
+253 TSSLVGDDDAYGA

-285 LAVVTAVGALEGNRL
+285 LAVVTAVGALRGNRV

-318 GLDLVFPPFGAD
+318 GRDLVFPPFGAD

-368 VLDSGFDA
+368 VLDGGFDA

-399 FGAAAAATGVPG
+399 FGAASAATGVPG

-424 ARAAAAEAG
+424 VRAAAAEAG

-460 VRPARLL
+460 MRPAPLL
-467 PPAPGDGSTRGVA
+467 PPAP
-480 PASVATSARVPASDA
+480 VATGSEPGRQPKPALAAAAGTAEASPSPGPADA
-495 APAGSGSAEL
+495 ATTNEAAETSQSPGLAASAG
-505 PLAGPAEESGSAD
+505 LADSKPR
-518 HFLPP
+518 
-523 STGDWP
+523 
-529 EACGGPIRLS
+529 RLD

-545 LLASVGIEVPVGE
+545 LLASVQIEVPAGE
-558 VIDAADAAE
+558 VVDADGAAE

-611 LGPDGKV
+611 LGPGGKA
-618 LVEGRPGGHQDHQH
+618 LVELQVERDAISRPSTSG
-632 RHGGKVLVESQVQG
+632 
-646 GAMPGSSASQTR
+646 TR

-685 GWLLTMGAGGELVE
+685 GWLLTVGAGGELVE
-699 VLDDTVCLL
+699 VLDDTACLL

-720 ERLRVWP
+720 EQLRVWP

-745 VTDRLTDLVRNR
+745 VVGRLTDLVRNR
-757 QDIIEIEVNPL
+757 PELIEIEVNPL
-768 VVTADAAVAVDALAV
+768 VVTADAAVAVDALAIV
-783 VDGTGDIGTLP
+783 GGPSAPWP
-794 ARAEPVAVDALAS
+794 ARAEP
-807 AGGAAAVDAQA
+807 
-818 VVDSAGG
+818 
-825 TLAGDAGGAPKQT
+825 
-838 GADL
+838 

>member
-1 MTGRL
+1 MT

-18 AFVGGEAAGRAAD
+18 AFVGGEEAGRAAD

-46 PRRSPRPGLPTAA
+46 PRRSPRPDLPTAA
-59 SAADLP
+59 SVADLP
-65 VAVDAAFVGVN
+65 AAVDAAFVGVN
-76 RSAAVEVVRDLAAG
+76 RSAAVEVVRDLAAS

-100 GFAETGERGAALQRE
+100 GFAETGGRGAALQRE
-115 LVGAAAGMPVVGPNC
+115 LVAAAAGMPVVGPNC
-130 YGIVSAVAG
+130 YGVLSAVTG
-139 AALWPDQQ
+139 AAMWPDQQ

-190 GVEEALEALAADEAV
+190 GVEEALEALAADESV
-205 TAVGICIEALSD
+205 TAAGICIEALSD

-246 GAIAASH
+246 GVIAASH
-253 TSSLVGDDDAYDA
+253 TSSLVGDDDAYGA

-285 LAVVTAVGALEGNRL
+285 LAVVTAVGALGGNRL

-313 ADRAR
+313 ADQAR
-318 GLDLVFPPFGAD
+318 GRDLVFPPFGAD

-368 VLDSGFDA
+368 VLNGGFDA

-399 FGAAAAATGVPG
+399 FGSASAATGVPG

-424 ARAAAAEAG
+424 VRAAAAEAG

-445 GLEAAAELGRACRRE
+445 GLEAAAELGRACHPD

-467 PPAPGDGSTRGVA
+467 PPAPGDGPR
-480 PASVATSARVPASDA
+480 
-495 APAGSGSAEL
+495 
-505 PLAGPAEESGSAD
+505 
-518 HFLPP
+518 
-523 STGDWP
+523 
-529 EACGGPIRLS
+529 RLD

-545 LLASVGIEVPVGE
+545 LLASVGIEVPAGE
-558 VIDAADAAE
+558 VVDADGAAE
-567 AAARIGFPAVVKA
+567 AAARIGFPVVVKA
-580 VGLDHKSDVGGVAV
+580 VGLDHKSDVGGVAA

-611 LGPDGKV
+611 LGPGGKA
-618 LVEGRPGGHQDHQH
+618 LVELQVERDAISRPSTG
-632 RHGGKVLVESQVQG
+632 
-646 GAMPGSSASQTR
+646 TR

-685 GWLLTMGAGGELVE
+685 GWLLTVGAGGELVE
-699 VLDDTVCLL
+699 VLDDTACLL

-720 ERLRVWP
+720 EQLRVWP

-745 VTDRLTDLVRNR
+745 VVGRLTDLVRDR
-757 QDIIEIEVNPL
+757 PDIIELEVNPL
-768 VVTADAAVAVDALAV
+768 MVTADAAVAVDALAIV
-783 VDGTGDIGTLP
+783 GGPSAPWP
-794 ARAEPVAVDALAS
+794 ARAEP
-807 AGGAAAVDAQA
+807 
-818 VVDSAGG
+818 
-825 TLAGDAGGAPKQT
+825 
-838 GADL
+838 

>member
-1 MTGRL
+1 MT

-46 PRRSPRPGLPTAA
+46 PRRAPRPALPTAA
-59 SAADLP
+59 SVADLP
-65 VAVDAAFVGVN
+65 AAVDAAFVGVN

-115 LVGAAAGMPVVGPNC
+115 LVAAAAGMPVVGPNC

-205 TAVGICIEALSD
+205 TAVGICIEALGD

-224 VGRARARGVP
+224 VGRALARGVP

-240 GVTAAG
+240 GVTPG
-246 GAIAASH
+246 GGVIAASH

-285 LAVVTAVGALEGNRL
+285 LAVVTEVGALGGNRL

-318 GLDLVFPPFGAD
+318 GRDLVFPPFGAD

-368 VLDSGFDA
+368 VLDGGFDA

-399 FGAAAAATGVPG
+399 FGAASAATGVPG

-424 ARAAAAEAG
+424 ARAAAAEAS

-445 GLEAAAELGRACRRE
+445 GLEAAAELGRACSQE
-460 VRPARLL
+460 VEPARLL
-467 PPAPGDGSTRGVA
+467 PPAPGDSLTRGEA
-480 PASVATSARVPASDA
+480 PASVAPPARVPASDA
-495 APAGSGSAEL
+495 APAGSRSAEL
-505 PLAGPAEESGSAD
+505 PPAGAAGESGSAE
-518 HFLPP
+518 HFP
-523 STGDWP
+523 SSSTKDRP
-529 EACGGPIRLS
+529 EARGSPVWLNES
-539 EPEAKA
+539 EAKA
-545 LLASVGIEVPVGE
+545 LLASVGIEVPPGE
-558 VIDAADAAE
+558 VVDAEGAAE
-567 AAARIGFPAVVKA
+567 AATRIGFPAVVKA

-594 NLTSPEAVAEAA
+594 NLTSREAVAEAA
-606 RRLSG
+606 RRLSD
-611 LGPDGKV
+611 LGS
-618 LVEGRPGGHQDHQH
+618 
-632 RHGGKVLVESQVQG
+632 GGKVLLESRG
-646 GAMPGSSASQTR
+646 ESDAMSGPSASQTR
-658 GGKVLVESQVEGGL
+658 SGKVLVESQVEGVL
-672 AELLVSV
+672 AELLISV

-708 LPESPEAVRSAL
+708 LPESPEAIRSAL

-745 VTDRLTDLVRNR
+745 VAGRLTDLVRNR
-757 QDIIEIEVNPL
+757 PDIIEIEVNPL
-768 VVTADAAVAVDALAV
+768 VVTADTAVAVDALAV
-783 VDGTGDIGTLP
+783 VGGAPSCQPSADSGTQAADDALAVAGG
-794 ARAEPVAVDALAS
+794 AVAVDALA
-807 AGGAAAVDAQA
+807 AVGG
-818 VVDSAGG
+818 
-825 TLAGDAGGAPKQT
+825 AGDASGAPKQT
-838 GADL
+838 GADP